1 MKKLTLILMA
11 VPLVYS
17 ACGHNINGGGQQNNN
32 NKLHSPHINKFTE
45 FKNGRWISTI
55 DSLSGI
61 EIRSDKWILFYNGV
75 ETTSSSIYDYRIRVE
90 NVKGVDAENKTL
102 EYLTLTNGSNTLEY
116 YIIDY
121 SDELLSLSY
130 IGRGNTL
137 NYKPE
142 KYVEKYTD

>member
-1 MKKLTLILMA
+1 MLILMA

-17 ACGHNINGGGQQNNN
+17 ACGHNKNDGGQQNNN
-32 NKLHSPHINKFTE
+32 IKLHPPHINKLTE

-61 EIRSDKWILFYNGV
+61 EIRSDKWILFYNGI

-90 NVKGVDAENKTL
+90 KVMGIGTENKTL

-142 KYVEKYTD
+142 KYVEKHID